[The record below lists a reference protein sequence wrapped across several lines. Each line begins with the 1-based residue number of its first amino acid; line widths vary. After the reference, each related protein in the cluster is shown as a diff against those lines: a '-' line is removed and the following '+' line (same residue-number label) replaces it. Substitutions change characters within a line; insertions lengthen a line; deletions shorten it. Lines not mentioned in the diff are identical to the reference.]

1 MTTEKKSEE
10 TTSESKTSDN
20 KAIFGPL
27 GNYAVVAV
35 IMVSIIVTTAI
46 MLDKQL
52 NSVDEKLA
60 AIENEVAQMTA
71 TAPETMTEAPETMT
85 ETVTETTV
93 AAEIIEATPAVSTA
107 FEAELKETTEVAT
120 TAPAEVQATI
130 EIQSAEVQEAE
141 VRSTEVQIA
150 EKPSAEVLVAKETSA
165 TTISANDGQQANSAP
180 AQFEMATAG
189 TSIKARRAQ
198 FEKENQARIDA
209 FKLEQKQHTAEL
221 FARIKILEAKQ
232 LDRYKASQDKQVAYL
247 RDQLVRQQQVIDA
260 LITRNKE
267 TLEMREASVQKSQ
280 SNREQ
285 VLNRI

>member
-60 AIENEVAQMTA
+60 AIENDVAQMNA
-71 TAPETMTEAPETMT
+71 TAPETMT

-93 AAEIIEATPAVSTA
+93 AVEIIEATPAVSTA
-107 FEAELKETTEVAT
+107 TEAELKETTEVAT

-130 EIQSAEVQEAE
+130 EVQSAEVQSAE
-141 VRSTEVQIA
+141 VQSTEAQIA
-150 EKPSAEVLVAKETSA
+150 EEPSAEVLVAKETTA
-165 TTISANDGQQANSAP
+165 TTISANDGQQADAAP
-180 AQFEMATAG
+180 AQFEMATVD
-189 TSIKARRAQ
+189 TSIEARRAQ
-198 FEKENQARIDA
+198 FEQEKQARIDA
-209 FKLEQKQHTAEL
+209 FKREQKQHMAEL

-247 RDQLVRQQQVIDA
+247 RDQVVRQQQVIDA

-267 TLEMREASVQKSQ
+267 SFEMREARVQKSQ

-285 VLNRI
+285 ALNRI